1 MTSTPEG
8 PGKDANRPADAPGQK
23 RPHATLDLKA
33 TEVKAPPASAQTA
46 SQGQKPAE
54 PAKAESKPPAPASGA
69 GIQASG
75 QSQATPAETKPAS
88 SKPSSASKQ
97 IDDKVPEPAWIPA
110 PRSSGFGRTMS
121 HLAAGILGG
130 ALALVGANW
139 LPPGLIPAR
148 PNALADKAAVLEKR
162 LGALEQSKGAAP
174 VAPEVAGKLQET
186 AARIAKLESMAAA
199 IGTLSDAQAK
209 LQEQAK
215 SLNEK
220 MAKQDGGETADARIA
235 KLEDKLTTLAAAA
248 GTDPEKGRIPQ
259 LAAVTGRIA
268 DLENSFAGQV
278 AALRKTIPEEVSS
291 RLAQIA
297 EASEA
302 ARSGTQR
309 IDRDVQALKTD
320 AARIGQR
327 VETQKADTDRLG
339 AALQAVKEDQAK
351 TTSALDGLKANVET
365 QLKSLAKPADIA
377 SAVSPV
383 SGKIAALEKNLDAV
397 VKNEEERRT
406 DAERV
411 VISLELANLKRAL
424 DRGQGFS
431 AELAGVRKA
440 AGGKLDL
447 AALDRYQNTGVPSLA
462 ELEREFRGLINPVID
477 AETEPADAS
486 VVDRLVA
493 GAKSVVR
500 VRKIS
505 HNPDDRSAEAIV
517 ARMES
522 SLKEG
527 RLGEALDHA
536 KGLAPKAAGRLADW
550 SAKAEARN
558 AVERAIGAIEA
569 QLKTSLSG
577 APKPAGEGAA
587 APAAAAPRAN
597 HE

>member
-8 PGKDANRPADAPGQK
+8 PGKDASRLADAPGQK

-33 TEVKAPPASAQTA
+33 TEVKSPPAT
-46 SQGQKPAE
+46 SQSGSPGQKPAE
-54 PAKAESKPPAPASGA
+54 PAKAESKPSVPASGPA
-69 GIQASG
+69 IKFPG
-75 QSQATPAETKPAS
+75 QTQSTPADKQSEPGKPPA
-88 SKPSSASKQ
+88 AAKQ
-97 IDDKVPEPAWIPA
+97 ADDKVPEPAWIPA
-110 PRSSGFGRTMS
+110 RTSSGFGRTLS
-121 HLAAGILGG
+121 HLTAGVLGG
-130 ALALVGANW
+130 VLALVGSSW

-148 PNALADKAAVLEKR
+148 PNPFADKAAVLEKR
-162 LGALEQSKGAAP
+162 LGVLEQSKGAAP
-174 VAPEVAGKLQET
+174 VAPDVAGKLQET
-186 AARIAKLESMAAA
+186 AARIAKLEAMAAA
-199 IGTLSDAQAK
+199 IGSLSDGQAK

-220 MAKQDGGETADARIA
+220 MAKQGGDETADARLA
-235 KLEDKLTTLAAAA
+235 KLEDKLSTLAAAA

-278 AALRKTIPEEVSS
+278 AALRKTIPEEVAS

-327 VETQKADTDRLG
+327 VETQKADNDRLG

-351 TTSALDGLKANVET
+351 TTSALDGFKASVET
-365 QLKSLAKPADIA
+365 QLKTLAKPADIA

-397 VKNEEERRT
+397 VKSEEERRT

-447 AALDRYQNTGVPSLA
+447 AALDRYQNTGVPSLV

-477 AETEPADAS
+477 AETEPVDAS

-500 VRKIS
+500 VRKIN

-536 KGLAPKAAGRLADW
+536 KGLAPKAAGRLTDW
-550 SAKAEARN
+550 NAKAEARN

-577 APKPAGEGAA
+577 APRPAGDGAA
-587 APAAAAPRAN
+587 SPAAAAPRAN